1 MFACVA
7 VLSFT
12 KRVKKKEKTNRARGG
27 VSPSRSIYYSMCDEP
42 PLKIF
47 IFFDS
52 QTKLFFALHSLQRKR
67 MSRSSLLL
75 KHSRPLQR
83 T

>member
-1 MFACVA
+1 MLSCVA

-12 KRVKKKEKTNRARGG
+12 KRVKKEKTNRTRGG

-42 PLKIF
+42 PLKVF

-67 MSRSSLLL
+67 ILRNSLILKLSRA
-75 KHSRPLQR
+75 LQR

>member
-1 MFACVA
+1 MLSCVA

-12 KRVKKKEKTNRARGG
+12 KRVKKEKTNRTRGG

-42 PLKIF
+42 PLKVL

-52 QTKLFFALHSLQRKR
+52 QTNLLRLTQFAKETNATQFFY
-67 MSRSSLLL
+67 
-75 KHSRPLQR
+75 

>member
-12 KRVKKKEKTNRARGG
+12 KRVKKEKTNRARGG

-42 PLKIF
+42 PLKGF

-52 QTKLFFALHSLQRKR
+52 KNQAFFRLTQFAEETNATQFFY
-67 MSRSSLLL
+67 
-75 KHSRPLQR
+75 